1 MSLDAAGIGTA
12 IAAIGALGTAA
23 FGLVDGLK
31 SMPSGG
37 ISNSGYVFIER
48 ALQGLFGKQ
57 TRKTAT
63 GDVKRLFDTLHGNW
77 INGVAMA
84 DQKAIAKALIKL
96 RLDTETAAAFAAA
109 TDVDAATLKS
119 VGEKITSGRALD
131 PEEMN
136 VLGRFDLGLSAILDD
151 GYQHADQK
159 YRNNTKIAATG
170 IAVLLALAGGMAVV
184 ANPTAWDICEAL
196 IAGLIAAP
204 LAPMTKDLSSA
215 LSAGV
220 KVAQAIRK

>member
-12 IAAIGALGTAA
+12 IAAIGALGMAA
-23 FGLVDGLK
+23 SGLVDGLK

-48 ALQGLFGKQ
+48 GAGLVRQADPQNCDGRREAPVRHAAWQ
-57 TRKTAT
+57 LDQWRCY
-63 GDVKRLFDTLHGNW
+63 D
-77 INGVAMA
+77 

-96 RLDTETAAAFAAA
+96 RLDAETAAAFAAA
-109 TDVDAATLKS
+109 TDVDAAALKS
-119 VGEKITSGRALD
+119 VGEKMTSGRSLD